1 VAATIRPA
9 REEDEAAL
17 RALDAAT
24 WSPDV
29 TPGPRPPSDK
39 RFFSAER
46 GPRDVL
52 VAVVDDEVAGYVRL
66 GPVTEL
72 ESNLHVLEIK
82 GLAVDPAHHRRGL
95 GRGLLVAA
103 AQEASTRGVRRLT
116 LRVLAPNAA
125 ARSLYESCGFEVEG
139 VLREEFRLDGRYV
152 DDVLMALALA

>member
-17 RALDAAT
+17 LALDAAT
-24 WSPDV
+24 WSSDV
-29 TPGPRPPSDK
+29 TPAPRPPPDK

-46 GPRDVL
+46 GPHDVL
-52 VAVVDDEVAGYVRL
+52 VAVVDDKVAGYVRL

-95 GRGLLVAA
+95 GRGLLAA
-103 AQEASTRGVRRLT
+103 AAEEASTRGVRRLT
-116 LRVLAPNAA
+116 LRVLAPNTA